1 MTYFRFSKMALASRI
16 AIVTGAASGLGK
28 ATALRLARAGAR
40 VAILDLPS
48 QPGAELAKSIGA
60 SAAWIPTDVTSED
73 QVRLQSSLACVVRL
87 LLVINACSQ
96 PFL

>member
-1 MTYFRFSKMALASRI
+1 MSLASRI

-48 QPGAELAKSIGA
+48 QPGAEVAKQIGA

-73 QVRLQSSLACVVRL
+73 QVRCISRVCAVNHAQL
-87 LLVINACSQ
+87 L
-96 PFL
+96 